1 MLPPVVRWELTDGEL
16 KCVGCRICWEPDA
29 AGERGLATE
38 SRAEFEFAFAIV
50 LPARAET
57 VEDEEE

>member
-1 MLPPVVRWELTDGEL
+1 MLPPVRWELTDGEL
-16 KCVGCRICWEPDA
+16 RCVGCRICWEP
-29 AGERGLATE
+29 G

-50 LPARAET
+50 LPARVET